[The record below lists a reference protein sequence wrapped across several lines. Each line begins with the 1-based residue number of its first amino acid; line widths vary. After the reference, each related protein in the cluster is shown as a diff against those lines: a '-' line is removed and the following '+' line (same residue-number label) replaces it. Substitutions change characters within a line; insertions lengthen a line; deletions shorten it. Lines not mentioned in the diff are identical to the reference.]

1 MKDFSSLDVLVV
13 GSGFAG
19 IYQLFQLRKL
29 GYSVH
34 IFDSAS
40 ETGGT
45 WYWNCYPGARVDSE
59 VPLYEFSLPELWK
72 DWTWTERFPGWKE
85 LRKYFDYAAEK
96 LDVKR
101 DISFNTRVVSAHW
114 DSTQDRWVVM
124 AENGTVAHARFL
136 VLCTGFSSM
145 PFVPDFKGLNS
156 FEGVCHHTARWPHED
171 VDMKGKRV
179 GVIGTGASGVQVIQ
193 EIGKD
198 VEHLSVFQ
206 RTPNLSIAMEQRKMT
221 AQEQKRRKEDGLYSV
236 IFRRRLQTPNGFWQE
251 RYPKSFF
258 STTPDER
265 RLHFEQIWSQGG
277 FAFLINN
284 YFDFG
289 TSDEANAE
297 VYAFWRRKVHARV
310 KDPIKA
316 EILAPKVAPHPF
328 GAKRPSL
335 EQTYYEVY
343 NQPNVTLTDLSKYP
357 IEEITPKG
365 VRTGDGVHH
374 DLDILVLATGFNI
387 TATIT
392 HIDVRGKDGR
402 SLKEKWAEGV
412 YTYLG
417 MSIAGFPNLFFTYGP
432 QAPTAFSN
440 GPTCVEIQCEWI
452 TKCIKHMIDNNLTSI
467 EAELDAEKDWR
478 RQVWETS
485 NYGPWMK
492 VRGWYNDGNIPGKP
506 LQPLNYAGGV
516 ATYAAYCAE
525 KAQKGYEGFTLST
538 KLSTGQTVA
547 SGGRAEDEAQLPAI
561 EVKV

>member
-85 LRKYFDYAAEK
+85 LRRYFDYAAEK

-145 PFVPDFKGLNS
+145 PFVPNFKGLDS

-171 VDMKGKRV
+171 IDMKGKRV

-221 AQEQKRRKEDGLYSV
+221 AEEQKRRKEDGLYSV
-236 IFRRRLQTPNGFWQE
+236 IFRRRLQTPSRF
-251 RYPKSFF
+251 RCISFIIPLANHESRWF
-258 STTPDER
+258 LARTLSEIFLLRNTRRTTP
-265 RLHFEQIWSQGG
+265 
-277 FAFLINN
+277 
-284 YFDFG
+284 
-289 TSDEANAE
+289 
-297 VYAFWRRKVHARV
+297 
-310 KDPIKA
+310 
-316 EILAPKVAPHPF
+316 PF
-328 GAKRPSL
+328 
-335 EQTYYEVY
+335 
-343 NQPNVTLTDLSKYP
+343 
-357 IEEITPKG
+357 
-365 VRTGDGVHH
+365 
-374 DLDILVLATGFNI
+374 
-387 TATIT
+387 
-392 HIDVRGKDGR
+392 
-402 SLKEKWAEGV
+402 
-412 YTYLG
+412 
-417 MSIAGFPNLFFTYGP
+417 
-432 QAPTAFSN
+432 
-440 GPTCVEIQCEWI
+440 
-452 TKCIKHMIDNNLTSI
+452 
-467 EAELDAEKDWR
+467 
-478 RQVWETS
+478 
-485 NYGPWMK
+485 
-492 VRGWYNDGNIPGKP
+492 
-506 LQPLNYAGGV
+506 
-516 ATYAAYCAE
+516 
-525 KAQKGYEGFTLST
+525 
-538 KLSTGQTVA
+538 
-547 SGGRAEDEAQLPAI
+547 
-561 EVKV
+561 